1 MSENKSVSIDTV
13 INWLNGMS
21 TAKYKIQYIKYPI
34 KKVHILE
41 QRGGGARLRECET
54 MLPDER
60 S

>member
-41 QRGGGARLRECET
+41 QRGGGG
-54 MLPDER
+54 
-60 S
+60 